1 MKPVLY
7 LIPSPLSDMPVT
19 GVLPSDCLDRVRN
32 LTYFV
37 VEELRTARRY
47 LSRAGLSVATLHFS
61 ELNEHTRDE
70 ELYPLLEPL
79 RKGYSM
85 GLISE
90 AGLPA
95 VADPGAGLVALAHKE
110 GFPVEPMPG
119 PSSLMMALMASGL
132 NGQQF
137 AFNGYLPV
145 KPEARRR
152 RIKELEK
159 RSGAEGQT
167 QLFIETPYRNGALMN
182 DLLDTC
188 MGSTRL
194 TLAIDLTSSESF
206 ICTLTVE
213 EWKKNK
219 PDFEVKWHKK
229 PCVFILQA

>member
-1 MKPVLY
+1 
-7 LIPSPLSDMPVT
+7 
-19 GVLPSDCLDRVRN
+19 
-32 LTYFV
+32 
-37 VEELRTARRY
+37 
-47 LSRAGLSVATLHFS
+47 
-61 ELNEHTRDE
+61 
-70 ELYPLLEPL
+70 
-79 RKGYSM
+79 
-85 GLISE
+85 
-90 AGLPA
+90 
-95 VADPGAGLVALAHKE
+95 
-110 GFPVEPMPG
+110 
-119 PSSLMMALMASGL
+119 MMALMASGL

-194 TLAIDLTSSESF
+194 TLAIDLTSPGSF

-213 EWKKNK
+213 EWEKNK
-219 PDFEVKWHKK
+219 PDFEGKWHKK
-229 PCVFILQA
+229 PCVFIIQA